1 MQRDILF
8 LLTPGF
14 SDPALPG
21 QDFYCWHCALMEG
34 VLASFPHLGA
44 SLDVRRIAF
53 SRPRAD
59 VIALIGEANQSL
71 PVLILADDA
80 PAGLPAASHAGRRFV
95 SDPMAILD
103 VLHRRH
109 GFPPPHP

>member
-8 LLTPGF
+8 LLKPGF

-34 VLASFPHLGA
+34 VLASFPDLGVN
-44 SLDVRRIAF
+44 LEVRRIAF
-53 SRPRAD
+53 PRPRAE

-71 PVLILADDA
+71 PVLVLADDA
-80 PAGLPAASHAGRRFV
+80 PGDLQAVSHQGRRFV
-95 SDPMAILD
+95 NEPMAILD

-109 GFPPPHP
+109 SYPQAHP

>member
-1 MQRDILF
+1 VQRDILF
-8 LLTPGF
+8 LLKPGF

-44 SLDVRRIAF
+44 GLEVRRIAF
-53 SRPRAD
+53 PRPRAD

-71 PVLILADDA
+71 PVLVLAEDA
-80 PAGLPAASHAGRRFV
+80 PAGLAAATHAGRGFV
-95 SDPMAILD
+95 NDPMAILD
-103 VLHRRH
+103 VLQQRH
-109 GFPPPHP
+109 SFPPRHP

>member
-8 LLTPGF
+8 LLKPGF

-44 SLDVRRIAF
+44 NLDVRRIAF
-53 SRPRAD
+53 PRPRD
-59 VIALIGEANQSL
+59 EVIALIGEASQSL
-71 PVLILADDA
+71 PVLVLADDA
-80 PAGLPAASHAGRRFV
+80 PPGLAPDSPAGRRFV
-95 SDPMAILD
+95 NTPMAILD